1 MRLDRGG
8 VTLALDEAAD
18 EAGLAGVWV
27 ADYYQVYLHL
37 VSGLLVLHLYYNRS
51 LMVCIIS

>member
-37 VSGLLVLHLYYNRS
+37 VSGLLVLH
-51 LMVCIIS
+51 